1 MKKMNATAS
10 LVANQPQLELE
21 RDLVPGALHVGG
33 QDPGGRR
40 PGYVGCPEVPD
51 SLIAKVG

>member
-1 MKKMNATAS
+1 MNATAS